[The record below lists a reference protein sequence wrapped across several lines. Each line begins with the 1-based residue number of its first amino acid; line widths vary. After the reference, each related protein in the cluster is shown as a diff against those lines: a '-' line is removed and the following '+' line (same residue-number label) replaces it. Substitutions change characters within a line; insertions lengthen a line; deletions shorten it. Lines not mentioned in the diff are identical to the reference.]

1 MLFNKLGFT
10 QQRRSK
16 GEREQ
21 GRKKGRGS
29 LPLYFLPEWLLLFTV
44 IALLFIGMG
53 CTGRAVISQKP
64 VLEEQFD
71 PLSLQDDD
79 IWEELKQPVPAA
91 PETTLAGPDRQA
103 VTDTSQIEQF
113 RYIQGFRVQIFASP
127 DRQMALE
134 IKQRAESLLEE
145 NLYLEFEAPYY
156 KVRVGDCLS
165 SAEAETLVK
174 KIRKK
179 GYSDAF
185 RVRTTIKLQSG
196 G

>member
-10 QQRRSK
+10 QQQRSK
-16 GEREQ
+16 PLCLPTFFHLPGLFLLPVVVLF
-21 GRKKGRGS
+21 S
-29 LPLYFLPEWLLLFTV
+29 L
-44 IALLFIGMG
+44 GMG
-53 CTGRAVISQKP
+53 GCTRRAIISQKP

-79 IWEELKQPVPAA
+79 IWEELRQPAPAA
-91 PETTLAGPDRQA
+91 PETTLAGSNRQTA
-103 VTDTSQIEQF
+103 PDTSQIEQPQ
-113 RYIQGFRVQIFASP
+113 YIQGFRVQIFASP
-127 DRQMALE
+127 DRQTALE

-145 NLYLEFEAPYY
+145 DLYLEFEAPYY

-165 SAEAETLVK
+165 SAEAETLLK
-174 KIRKK
+174 KIRNK

-185 RVRTTIKLQSG
+185 RVRTTIKLQPG

>member
-1 MLFNKLGFT
+1 MLFNKLEFT
-10 QQRRSK
+10 QQQRSK
-16 GEREQ
+16 GEKEQ
-21 GRKKGRGS
+21 AGRKRGRS
-29 LPLYFLPEWLLLFTV
+29 LLLYFSPGRLLLFPV
-44 IALLFIGMG
+44 VALLFVGMG
-53 CTGRAVISQKP
+53 CTGRTVISQKP

-79 IWEELKQPVPAA
+79 IWEELRQPAPAA

-103 VTDTSQIEQF
+103 VTDTSQIEQPQ
-113 RYIQGFRVQIFASP
+113 YIQGFRVQVFASP
-127 DRQMALE
+127 DRQTALE
-134 IKQRAESLLEE
+134 VRHRAELFLEE
-145 NLYLEFEAPYY
+145 DVYLEFEAPYY

-165 SAEAETLVK
+165 FAEAETLLK

-185 RVRTTIKLQSG
+185 RVRTTIKLQPG